1 MAKKKS
7 RRAAAVREP
16 IQVYLTA
23 EERTELDRLASD
35 EGISRAE
42 VLRRGIRS
50 YALESAGGDS
60 PVLNLITE
68 LKGNDWPSDVASNHD
83 DILADAYRERG
94 VRE

>member
-1 MAKKKS
+1 MSKKRSK
-7 RRAAAVREP
+7 RPAVREP

-50 YALESAGGDS
+50 YALECAAGDS
-60 PVLNLITE
+60 PVLDLMTE
-68 LKGNDWPSDVASNHD
+68 LKGDDWPSDIAANHD
-83 DILADAYRERG
+83 DYLADAYRDRG
-94 VRE
+94 TET